1 MVIKGVNTI
10 GRQNTHLSLKMWFI
24 ALHFGNF
31 KVLDVVLD
39 GVSLKKNL
47 EKLEA
52 TLQFIFHL
60 SPLCKAV

>member
-24 ALHFGNF
+24 ALHFGNL
-31 KVLDVVLD
+31 KVLDV
-39 GVSLKKNL
+39 VSLKKNL